1 MSGRVGGRAD
11 AADSTRRAVLVVFV
25 GTQLGMIL
33 STLDGTIVATALP
46 TIARDL
52 GHESQRSWV
61 ITAYLLGMVATMPLY
76 GKLGDLYGRKRMYLV
91 AMTIFTTGSVLCG
104 TAGSLGQLIAF
115 RALQGVGAGGI
126 GPLAMAIV
134 ADIVPARQLGRWLGY
149 QGALFAVASLI
160 GPFTGGF
167 FVDHLSWR
175 WAFYVNLPLAAA
187 AMFIVATRLRVP
199 YEKVVHAIDY
209 AGSALLT
216 AALAAIVVLAAIG
229 GRSVSWSSLAVIGL
243 GIAIVLLLL
252 AFVLRERRAPEP
264 VLPLRILSTR
274 VVRVAGLI
282 NLTSGALFAAGIY
295 FIPVFLQQVA
305 DVSAT
310 TSGLLLAPFMF
321 TTACAT
327 LVAGRRVERT
337 GLYRVWPIVGSVIA
351 TVGVALL
358 SQLGLATPAWVAAAF
373 GAVLGTGIG
382 FIMQTS
388 LLALQNSVEYRDLGV
403 ATSTALL
410 GRTLG
415 ATLGTALCSAVLQS
429 GLPALGVAGPAGYAD
444 AIPSVYLATV
454 PIALATIVLALRL
467 PELRLRDHSR
477 FDADTPEA
485 IALQA
490 AAETGLP

>member
-1 MSGRVGGRAD
+1 VGTGRI
-11 AADSTRRAVLVVFV
+11 SRAVLIVFI

-52 GHESQRSWV
+52 GHDSQRSWV

-91 AMTIFTTGSVLCG
+91 AMTIFTIGSMLCG

-115 RALQGVGAGGI
+115 RAVQGIGAGGI

-160 GPFTGGF
+160 GPLTGGF
-167 FVDHLSWR
+167 FVDHLTWR
-175 WAFYVNLPLAAA
+175 WAFYVNLPLAAV
-187 AMFIVATRLRVP
+187 AMFIVGTHLRVP
-199 YEKVVHAIDY
+199 YEKIVHAIDY

-216 AALAAIVVLAAIG
+216 AALAAIVVIAAIG
-229 GRSVSWSSLAVIGL
+229 GRTVPWGSTTVSGL
-243 GIAIVLLLL
+243 GIAIMVLAI
-252 AFVLRERRAPEP
+252 AFVVRERRAPEP

-274 VVRVAGLI
+274 VVRVAAAI
-282 NLTSGALFAAGIY
+282 NLTTGALFAAGIY

-321 TTACAT
+321 TTAFTT
-327 LVAGRRVERT
+327 LVAGRRVERS
-337 GLYRVWPIVGSVIA
+337 GRYRTWPILGSVIA
-351 TVGVALL
+351 TFGVLLL
-358 SQLGLATPAWVAAAF
+358 SQLGLTTPAWVAAAF

-388 LLALQNSVEYRDLGV
+388 LLALQNGVEYRDLGV

-410 GRTLG
+410 SRTLG
-415 ATLGTALCSAVLQS
+415 VTLGAALSSAVLQR
-429 GLPALGVAGPAGYAD
+429 GLPAIGIAGAAAYAD
-444 AIPSVYLATV
+444 AFPAVYIAAI
-454 PIALATIVLALRL
+454 PIALLTIVLALRL
-467 PELRLRDHSR
+467 PEHRLRDRSR
-477 FDADTPEA
+477 FGADEPHDVV
-485 IALQA
+485 ALQA
-490 AAETGLP
+490 AAETGLS

>member
-1 MSGRVGGRAD
+1 MTTGGAHIGRV
-11 AADSTRRAVLVVFV
+11 SRAVLVVFI

-52 GHESQRSWV
+52 GHDSQRSWV

-91 AMTIFTTGSVLCG
+91 AMTVFTVGSMLCG
-104 TAGSLGQLIAF
+104 AAGSMGQLIAF

-167 FVDHLSWR
+167 FVDHLTWR
-175 WAFYVNLPLAAA
+175 WAFYVNLPLAAV
-187 AMFIVATRLRVP
+187 AMFIVGTRLQVP
-199 YEKVVHAIDY
+199 YQRVVHAIDY

-216 AALAAIVVLAAIG
+216 AALATIVVVAAIG
-229 GRSVSWSSLAVIGL
+229 GRTVSWVSTTVIGL
-243 GIAIVLLLL
+243 AIVIVLLAI
-252 AFVLRERRAPEP
+252 AFVARERRAPEP

-274 VVRVAGLI
+274 VVRVAAAI

-305 DVSAT
+305 NVSAT

-321 TTACAT
+321 TTAFTT
-327 LVAGRRVERT
+327 LVAGRRVERS
-337 GLYRVWPIVGSVIA
+337 GRYRVWPILGSVIA
-351 TVGVALL
+351 TVGVVLL
-358 SQLGLATPAWVAAAF
+358 SQLGLATPASVATAF

-410 GRTLG
+410 SRTLG
-415 ATLGTALCSAVLQS
+415 VTLGAALCSAVLQAR
-429 GLPALGVAGPAGYAD
+429 LPASGIAGSAAYAD
-444 AIPSVYLATV
+444 AIPMVYLAAI
-454 PIALATIVLALRL
+454 PIALVTIVLALRL
-467 PELRLRDHSR
+467 PEHRLRDGSH
-477 FDADTPEA
+477 FEIDEPHDVV
-485 IALQA
+485 ALHA
-490 AAETGLP
+490 AAETGLA